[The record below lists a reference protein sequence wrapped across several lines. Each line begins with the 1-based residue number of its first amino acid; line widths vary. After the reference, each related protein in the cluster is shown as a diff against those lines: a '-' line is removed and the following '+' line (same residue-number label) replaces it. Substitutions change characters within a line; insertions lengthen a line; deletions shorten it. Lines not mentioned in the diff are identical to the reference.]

1 MIQQP
6 VAMPLDLRDTTQGGK
21 IYTPDPAAVARLRA
35 ILEDE
40 RQTRPTPLQSGTE
53 KQLQRAVKR
62 GGIKRNAAGV
72 DTDLAERAEKLK
84 ALREAKAAEAKTQES
99 DMMNE
104 ETQPAKAGLN
114 ENQLRAIHGR
124 YLDGERLMDLAE
136 EVGIASRQALQGL
149 FAQHGLPT
157 KTGGDFKPGSRKSKA
172 KPAKKPLTK
181 PLEKPTPVLNAEH
194 VETAVSQPVHVRN
207 TEHAETAV
215 SPTGNV
221 TSDLPAPAH
230 CGSDLAVMR
239 DQLAALTALMD
250 MAQAKRIQ
258 ISGKIRLDLV
268 AEIEL

>member
-53 KQLQRAVKR
+53 KQLQPAVKR

-84 ALREAKAAEAKTQES
+84 AMREAKAAEAKEQEC
-99 DMMNE
+99 DMPHKIQVTDEQLLALYRRYVLDRETLDDLSAGAPISRAAIGIRFKKMNYPCRGRGGCW
-104 ETQPAKAGLN
+104 QPGD
-114 ENQLRAIHGR
+114 I
-124 YLDGERLMDLAE
+124 ERVARVLSVPISLIPG
-136 EVGIASRQALQGL
+136 EVG
-149 FAQHGLPT
+149 
-157 KTGGDFKPGSRKSKA
+157 D
-172 KPAKKPLTK
+172 
-181 PLEKPTPVLNAEH
+181 
-194 VETAVSQPVHVRN
+194 ETAVSPSLPVLN

-221 TSDLPAPAH
+221 ASDLPAPAH

-239 DQLAALTALMD
+239 DQLAALTALLET
-250 MAQAKRIQ
+250 AQAKSVN
-258 ISGKIRLDLV
+258 ISGRIRLELT

>member
-84 ALREAKAAEAKTQES
+84 AMREAKAAEAKTQES
-99 DMMNE
+99 DMPELKLTDNDLL
-104 ETQPAKAGLN
+104 AAY
-114 ENQLRAIHGR
+114 RR
-124 YLDGERLMDLAE
+124 YALEWKRVVDVAA
-136 EVGIASRQALQGL
+136 EVGLAHQTLYHHFKRL
-149 FAQHGLPT
+149 GLPT
-157 KTGGDFKPGSRKSKA
+157 RNAGDKWTA
-172 KPAKKPLTK
+172 AQ
-181 PLEKPTPVLNAEH
+181 LETIREILGETPVKNRILFEAGYRAENGSTQH
-194 VETAVSQPVHVRN
+194 AETAVSQPVPVRN

-215 SPTGNV
+215 FPTGSV